1 MKLVYPPRV
10 FRVELMS
17 DPVKCE
23 PMSQVPHKVHCH
35 LFGNNQTNYNECQY
49 EARAGLGK
57 ICFYA
62 LRKHTFAIFNA
73 ELNQWKTLELL
84 PHPLFTGQKA
94 LVDLGDCVFS
104 PSFNSVATA
113 AHAAQDPL
121 HWYGQEESFPT
132 QDSLPVQEV
141 SENERYASVCCE
153 KPPVPYQEG
162 KGILGEGTYQI
173 EGNLPVARRLSSIR
187 RSATFMEPPSPYA
200 MRTRRTSA
208 QMPSYI
214 APAATPSWS
223 RTPLD
228 NEQDDQP
235 PHPPTRPVEDSDK
248 I

>member
-1 MKLVYPPRV
+1 MDNCCCCWQMRSKRDFQRIQRSDTVKLVYPPRV

-23 PMSQVPHKVHCH
+23 HMSQVPHKVHRH
-35 LFGNNQTNYNECQY
+35 
-49 EARAGLGK
+49 
-57 ICFYA
+57 
-62 LRKHTFAIFNA
+62 
-73 ELNQWKTLELL
+73 
-84 PHPLFTGQKA
+84 
-94 LVDLGDCVFS
+94 
-104 PSFNSVATA
+104 
-113 AHAAQDPL
+113 
-121 HWYGQEESFPT
+121 
-132 QDSLPVQEV
+132 
-141 SENERYASVCCE
+141 
-153 KPPVPYQEG
+153 
-162 KGILGEGTYQI
+162 QI

-235 PHPPTRPVEDSDK
+235 PHPPTRPVVDSDM